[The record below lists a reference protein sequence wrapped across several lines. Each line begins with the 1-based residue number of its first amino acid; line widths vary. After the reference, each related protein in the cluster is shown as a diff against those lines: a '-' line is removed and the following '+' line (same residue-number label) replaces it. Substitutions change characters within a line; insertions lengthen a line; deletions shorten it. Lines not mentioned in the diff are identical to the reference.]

1 MQVSATGRAGD
12 VNKDRHPGAV
22 PDAVL
27 DAVPDA
33 VLARKV
39 LD

>member
-1 MQVSATGRAGD
+1 MQVSATGPAGD
-12 VNKDRHPGAV
+12 VNKDRHPG
-22 PDAVL
+22 AVL